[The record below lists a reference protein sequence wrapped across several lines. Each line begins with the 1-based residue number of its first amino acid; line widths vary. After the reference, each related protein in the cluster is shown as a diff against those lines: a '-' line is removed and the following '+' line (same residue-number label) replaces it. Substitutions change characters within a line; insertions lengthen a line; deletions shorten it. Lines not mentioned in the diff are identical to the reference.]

1 MFPDF
6 LEIVCKADLRDE
18 EKCLITSELANG
30 QLEIVRILKI
40 LIEYTGHFV
49 ADMTKANF
57 LKKSYLSVSHIKREV
72 IKKNP
77 SLSNSE
83 IFKHFGSKDMSKSI
97 WCETLNQIAKQSLD
111 LL

>member
-57 LKKSYLSVSHIKREV
+57 
-72 IKKNP
+72 
-77 SLSNSE
+77 
-83 IFKHFGSKDMSKSI
+83 
-97 WCETLNQIAKQSLD
+97 
-111 LL
+111 